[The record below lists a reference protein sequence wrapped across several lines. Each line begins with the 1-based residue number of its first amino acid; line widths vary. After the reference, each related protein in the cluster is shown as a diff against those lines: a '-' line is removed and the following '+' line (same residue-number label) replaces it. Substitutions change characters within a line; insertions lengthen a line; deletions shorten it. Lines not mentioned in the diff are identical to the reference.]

1 MGDSVMMVG
10 EKTLPHY
17 LEKSSCHRKF
27 DPLVNKQNRGEK
39 KYLHIL
45 CHRQQK
51 TVTVPEKNK
60 VQK

>member
-27 DPLVNKQNRGEK
+27 DPLVNKQNKGEK
-39 KYLHIL
+39 KISPYLMSQAAEN
-45 CHRQQK
+45 CHCSRK
-51 TVTVPEKNK
+51 K
-60 VQK
+60 